1 MEGKAHFHK
10 GYDDIFRFISYFY
23 QCDTVLNLN
32 PKSVLEIGVGNKLFS
47 NYLKGKEIN
56 VTTCDYDSSLN
67 PDVVADVRDL
77 SKFKDNS
84 FDVIVAFEIL
94 EHIAW
99 EDLDLAL
106 KEFRRISKQYVVIS
120 VPQTGR
126 FFNIGLEIPFVK
138 RKLFN
143 IGFSI
148 SRFWANMK
156 PRSEHCWEIGFKNYP
171 LKKVRGK
178 MREYFDIKKDFQV
191 PMNRYHHFFV
201 LSK

>member
-1 MEGKAHFHK
+1 MEGKAHFHN

-32 PKSVLEIGVGNKLFS
+32 PQSVLEIGVGNKLFS
-47 NYLKGKEIN
+47 NYLKGREIS

-77 SKFKDNS
+77 SKFKDHS
-84 FDVIVAFEIL
+84 FDAVVAFEIL

-106 KEFRRISKQYVVIS
+106 KEFRRISKNYVVIS
-120 VPQTGR
+120 VPQTGW
-126 FFNIGLEIPFVK
+126 FFNMCLEIPFVK

-148 SRFWANMK
+148 SRFWADMK
-156 PRSEHCWEIGFKNYP
+156 PRSEHCWEIGFKNYS
-171 LKKVRGK
+171 L
-178 MREYFDIKKDFQV
+178 
-191 PMNRYHHFFV
+191 
-201 LSK
+201 